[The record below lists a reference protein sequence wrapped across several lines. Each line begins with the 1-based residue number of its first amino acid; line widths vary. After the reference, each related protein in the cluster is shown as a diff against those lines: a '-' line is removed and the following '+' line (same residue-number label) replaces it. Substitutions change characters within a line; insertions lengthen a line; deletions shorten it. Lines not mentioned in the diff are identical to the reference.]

1 MRNRLT
7 RQLCWILFI
16 GVVFDAQAAAPVAAA
31 SGLSSSEQASYLAAV
46 KHQYPALDERQALL
60 KQCNQLLQT
69 YALRVG
75 YQVGQRQPHDLI
87 YQLSLNGPGE
97 LLVREESRA
106 PQGPEVSV
114 HHRRVMVFG
123 LDPYIHYECPLSGIR
138 CVFKDPTDG
147 SPLLSVV
154 RDQEGAAALAK
165 ALSFLLRNLQKS

>member
-7 RQLCWILFI
+7 RQLCWILSI
-16 GVVFDAQAAAPVAAA
+16 GVVIGAQAASPVAPGG
-31 SGLSSSEQASYLAAV
+31 GLSSSERASYLADV
-46 KHQYPALDERQALL
+46 QRQYPALDERQALL

-69 YALRVG
+69 YALRAG
-75 YQVGQRQPHDLI
+75 YQVGQRDPHDVL

-106 PQGPEVSV
+106 LQGPEVSV
-114 HHRRVMVFG
+114 HNRRVAVFG
-123 LDPYIHYECPLSGIR
+123 LDPYVQYECPLSGIR

-165 ALSFLLRNLQKS
+165 ALSFLLRNLQRH